1 MNKITSIAELETI
14 YDLKPVLAS
23 TAKEID
29 HIAPIYEKMIAMSPF
44 VALATIGPE
53 GLDCSPRG
61 DLPGFVRLLDS
72 KTLAMPDRRGNNR
85 TDSLRNIVADPR
97 VALLFLI
104 PGSGTT
110 FRVNGKAYL
119 TTDPDLCQSF
129 AVEQKPP
136 RSVIIVKVET
146 CYFQCARAILRSGL
160 WNLEKHVAP
169 DALPSTGHI
178 LELLSAGKISAADYN
193 RQWPG
198 RAKVSMW

>member
-1 MNKITSIAELETI
+1 MNRIETIAELEAI
-14 YDLKPVLAS
+14 YNVAPALAS
-23 TAKEID
+23 TAKELD
-29 HIAPIYEKMIAMSPF
+29 HIAPAYQKMIALSPF
-44 VALATIGPE
+44 VALSTIGP
-53 GLDCSPRG
+53 GGMDCSPRG
-61 DLPGFVRLLDS
+61 DLSGFVKILDP

-85 TDSLRNIVADPR
+85 IDSLRNIVSDPR

-129 AVEQKPP
+129 AVEEKPP
-136 RSVIIVKVET
+136 RSVIIVNVEA

-160 WNLEKHVAP
+160 WDPANHVAK
-169 DALPSTGHI
+169 DAIPTTGEV
-178 LELLSAGKISAADYN
+178 LESLTKGEISAAEYN
-193 RQWPG
+193 REWPG

>member
-1 MNKITSIAELETI
+1 MDTIKTIAELEAVYNI
-14 YDLKPVLAS
+14 KPVLAS

-29 HIAPIYEKMIAMSPF
+29 HIAPAYQQMIELSPF

-61 DLPGFVRLLDS
+61 DLAGFVKILDP

-85 TDSLRNIVADPR
+85 IDSLRNIVADPR

-119 TTDPDLCQSF
+119 TTDKDLCASF
-129 AVEQKPP
+129 AVEEKPP

-160 WNLEKHVAP
+160 WDASKHVAK
-169 DALPSTGHI
+169 DTIPSTGAV
-178 LELLSAGKISAADYN
+178 LESLTKGEISAAEYN
-193 RQWPG
+193 RDWPG